1 MKKIQIF
8 SSIILFCLLFVQCD
22 NNKKKDRNQAN
33 TNNNELKTQNYSFEN
48 PPQFRKDGE
57 LLFLQKETNKE
68 LFKIDLEIAST
79 DEERARGLMFRPEMA
94 ENQGMIFLFYKDEM
108 QSFYMRNTI
117 ISLDIIYANSKKEIV
132 DIYKN
137 TNVLDDTSLPSK
149 APAMYV
155 VEINGGLC
163 DKYEIKEGD
172 LIRF

>member
-1 MKKIQIF
+1 MKKGLLIF
-8 SSIILFCLLFVQCD
+8 SILLISLISIQC
-22 NNKKKDRNQAN
+22 NNDKKKHHPKTGNG
-33 TNNNELKTQNYSFEN
+33 ELKPINYSFEN
-48 PPQFRKDGE
+48 PPKFRKDGE
-57 LLFLQKETNKE
+57 LWFLQNETNKE

-79 DEERARGLMFRPEMA
+79 DEERARGLMFRPEME
-94 ENQGMIFLFYKDEM
+94 ENQGMIFLFYKDEI

-117 ISLDIIYANSKKEIV
+117 ISLDIIYVNSNKEIV

-163 DKYEIKEGD
+163 DKYQIKEGD
-172 LIRF
+172 LIQF